1 MPPFELALTR
11 PPRPLSLKSQH
22 RTEERTQNTL
32 KKEFLERL
40 KTLRLRAG
48 MNLNQSQTR
57 YKKNFDRG
65 VSHRNA
71 NLQEGD
77 EAYVRVELTDVG
89 GIHKLESLVQGPYR
103 VVENACNT
111 FRLNIAEEAVR
122 ISSGRVTRAPSRN
135 DPPAD
140 KDASPVRIRAPAPI
154 QEPVEKGTPR
164 GDALFT
170 PWSGGR
176 DCKSAYR

>member
-22 RTEERTQNTL
+22 RTEERTHNTL
-32 KKEFLERL
+32 KREFLERL

-71 NLQEGD
+71 NLQEKD
-77 EAYVRVELTDVG
+77 EACVRVE
-89 GIHKLESLVQGPYR
+89 
-103 VVENACNT
+103 
-111 FRLNIAEEAVR
+111 
-122 ISSGRVTRAPSRN
+122 
-135 DPPAD
+135 
-140 KDASPVRIRAPAPI
+140 
-154 QEPVEKGTPR
+154 
-164 GDALFT
+164 
-170 PWSGGR
+170 
-176 DCKSAYR
+176 